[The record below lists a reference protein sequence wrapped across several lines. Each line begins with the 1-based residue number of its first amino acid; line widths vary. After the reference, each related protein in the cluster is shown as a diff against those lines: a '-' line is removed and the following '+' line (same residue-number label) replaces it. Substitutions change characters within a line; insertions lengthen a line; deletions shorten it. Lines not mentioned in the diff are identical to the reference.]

1 MKVREKLYGMYNE
14 ACKAE
19 LRLHKDLEQSGEPST
34 AHFTYRDDWVK
45 SIGYR
50 TGLFDAI
57 SYLTGFEG
65 YLEFLEGVENG
76 VQTGKE
82 D

>member
-1 MKVREKLYGMYNE
+1 MKVHEKLYEMYHR
-14 ACKAE
+14 ACETEKRMYE
-19 LRLHKDLEQSGEPST
+19 DLKLSGENAKS
-34 AHFTYRDDWVK
+34 HFTYRDDWVRW
-45 SIGYR
+45 IGYR
-50 TGLFDAI
+50 MGLFDAI

-65 YLEFLEGVENG
+65 YLEFLEGVEDG

>member
-1 MKVREKLYGMYNE
+1 MKVREKLYGMYHE
-14 ACKAE
+14 ACRAE
-19 LRLHKDLEQSGEPST
+19 IRLHKDLEQSNENAKS
-34 AHFTYRDDWVK
+34 HFTYRDDWVK

-50 TGLFDAI
+50 MGLFDAI